1 MDKTEANLQAAFSGE
16 GQAYLRYTFF
26 AIKADEEGFPQY
38 AKLFR
43 AAAEGELIHARN
55 HFNVMGGIGST
66 KDNLLAAATTEHLE
80 MTRFYPGI
88 IEQAQADRNEKA
100 VISFTYSLKAER
112 AHNPFFEKALE
123 TIKRTRETG
132 NESYFVCHTCGNL
145 AAGAIPAKCP
155 NCSSPPEHY
164 KPVV

>member
-16 GQAYLRYTFF
+16 AQAYLRYTLF
-26 AIKADEEGFPQY
+26 AIKADEEGFTQY
-38 AKLFR
+38 ARLFR

-55 HFNVMGGIGST
+55 HFNVMGGVGST
-66 KDNLLAAATTEHLE
+66 KDNLLAAATCEHLE

-88 IEQAQADRNEKA
+88 IDQAREDRNDKA
-100 VISFTYSLKAER
+100 VISFSFSLKAEEG
-112 AHNPFFEKALE
+112 HNPFFEKALE
-123 TIKRTRETG
+123 AIKSSKTAA

-155 NCSSPPEHY
+155 GCGSAASQY